1 VARPITA
8 REASAMVRFFLQIAA
23 VALGLWLSWKVV
35 PGVRFDGLESL
46 VFAALLLGLANAIVR
61 PVLAILTLPLTIVT
75 LGLWL
80 IVLNA
85 AMIGLVAWLL
95 KGFSVQ
101 DWIAA
106 FLTWVVVTVTSWV
119 AGALIGRD

>member
-1 VARPITA
+1 
-8 REASAMVRFFLQIAA
+8 MLRFLLQI
-23 VALGLWLSWKVV
+23 VVVGLGLWVASKLV
-35 PGVRFDGLESL
+35 PGVVFADTKSL
-46 VFAALLLGLANAIVR
+46 ILAALLLGLANAIVR

-95 KGFSVQ
+95 AGFSLSGFV
-101 DWIAA
+101 AA
-106 FLTWVVVTVTSWV
+106 FLCWIVVTVVSWV
-119 AGALIGRD
+119 AGAFIGRG

>member
-1 VARPITA
+1 MI
-8 REASAMVRFFLQIAA
+8 RFLIQ
-23 VALGLWLSWKVV
+23 VVVVGLGLWAASKIV
-35 PGVRFDGLESL
+35 PGIRFDSLETL

-61 PVLAILTLPLTIVT
+61 PILTILTLPLTIVT

-85 AMIGLVAWLL
+85 AMIGLVAYFL
-95 KGFSVQ
+95 KGFHVA

-106 FLTWVVVTVTSWV
+106 FLCWVVVTVVSWV
-119 AGALIGRD
+119 AGAFLDR

>member
-1 VARPITA
+1 MIRFLIQLVA
-8 REASAMVRFFLQIAA
+8 VG
-23 VALGLWLSWKVV
+23 VGLWLSWKFV
-35 PGVRFDGLESL
+35 PGIGFNSLETL

-61 PVLAILTLPLTIVT
+61 PILTILTLPLTIVT

-85 AMIGLVAWLL
+85 AMIGLVAFFLD
-95 KGFSVQ
+95 GFTVR

-106 FLTWVVVTVTSWV
+106 FLCWVVVTVVSWV
-119 AGALIGRD
+119 AGWFTGRD